1 MSDKGTEMLCRM
13 LGEERTKE
21 VRQVWTKLSPEFG
34 SLVTNFLAG
43 EIWSRPNLDLR
54 TRSLVT
60 VAALT
65 ALGRP
70 NGLRLNIEMALNNGA
85 TKEEIVETLLQ
96 MAPYAGFPACWEG
109 LLVADEVFKSKG
121 GESTKIARRLRRP
134 DWAP

>member
-1 MSDKGTEMLCRM
+1 MNDKGIEMLRRM
-13 LGEERTKE
+13 LGEERARD
-21 VRQVWTKLSPEFG
+21 VRGAWTKLSPEFAR
-34 SLVTNFLAG
+34 LVTDFLAG

-60 VAALT
+60 IAALA

-85 TKEEIVETLLQ
+85 TKGEIVETLLQ

-109 LLVADEVFKSKG
+109 LLLADEVFK
-121 GESTKIARRLRRP
+121 TKEA
-134 DWAP
+134 ASQS